1 MLLAKNVI
9 FAAGAVAVFVAAV
22 ETMPLYFVYLCT
34 TGVITAIIVRSLGLL
49 TGQAGLISLCHMT
62 FAAIGAW
69 VSCWLGIHAPGIPL
83 PVTLVVA
90 AGAGLLTGVLVGLP
104 ALRLRGLNL
113 AAITLTFA
121 VAVDAVFSTIG
132 FPGNESVTAFNRT
145 SPFIGDRSFLL
156 LCGFALAACVLG
168 LNWLSGCRVGG
179 VWAAI
184 RFSERASAA
193 LGLSVASGKLTAFSV
208 SAAISG
214 LGGGLLAAQLG
225 VLTASNF
232 SPLSSL
238 SIFALT
244 IFVGGQYWEGAI
256 LGGLLVIG
264 VPELLRRFGLPLDL
278 DAIIFAVG
286 AIDALRKRNSV
297 AGALRTLLA
306 RKRRKTFAVEVGA
319 VREPVAGVSAGAKAA
334 GQLSITGLNVKYGE
348 VHAVQDFA
356 LSVPPG
362 SIVGL
367 VGPNGAGK
375 STIID
380 AVSGFLPQAYG
391 DISLNQV
398 SMVGLGPANRSRAG
412 IRRTF
417 QQGRSIPD
425 LTVGQYMR
433 LSAGSGAS
441 DCELETILAHL
452 SAPPMSAPI
461 AEMEIG
467 LRRIVEIA
475 AGIAAKPQILL
486 LDEPAA
492 GLSATQSNDLARQIR
507 MIPKLFGCAC
517 VIVEHDMDLVR
528 SVCDTITVIDFGRVI
543 ASGTPA
549 EVLARQDV
557 QEAYLGAA

>member
-1 MLLAKNVI
+1 MNVP
-9 FAAGAVAVFVAAV
+9 G
-22 ETMPLYFVYLCT
+22 
-34 TGVITAIIVRSLGLL
+34 
-49 TGQAGLISLCHMT
+49 ISLT
-62 FAAIGAW
+62 A
-69 VSCWLGIHAPGIPL
+69 
-83 PVTLVVA
+83 TLFVA

-121 VAVDAVFSTIG
+121 VAVDAVFSTTG
-132 FPGNESVTAFNRT
+132 FPGNESVTPFSRT
-145 SPFIGDRSFLL
+145 APFIDDRSFLL
-156 LCGFALAACVLG
+156 FCGFILAASMLG
-168 LNWLSGCRVGG
+168 LSWLSGRRVGG

-208 SAAISG
+208 SAAIAG
-214 LGGGLLAAQLG
+214 LGGGLMAAQLG

-238 SIFALT
+238 SIFALA

-256 LGGLLVIG
+256 LGGILVVA

-286 AIDALRKRNSV
+286 AIDALRKKNSV
-297 AGALRTLLA
+297 AGALRAFLA
-306 RKRRKTFAVEVGA
+306 QMRRKTSAGEVRA
-319 VREPVAGVSAGAKAA
+319 TREPVAEVYASARADGD
-334 GQLSITGLNVKYGE
+334 LIITGLNVKYGE

-356 LSVPPG
+356 LSVPTG

-380 AVSGFLPQAYG
+380 AVTGFLPQAYG
-391 DISLNQV
+391 DIALNQV
-398 SMVGLGPANRSRAG
+398 SMVGLGPAHRSRAG

-433 LSAGSGAS
+433 LSAGSAVS
-441 DCELETILAHL
+441 HRELETILTHL
-452 SAPPMSAPI
+452 SAPPMSVPI

-475 AGIAAKPQILL
+475 AGIAAKPKILL

-507 MIPKLFGCAC
+507 LIPKLFGCAC